1 MNVIGLYQH
10 PILSKF
16 IELLDE
22 IISQDEYPLS
32 IGALSQEILNSSQSI
47 LYINNINIY
56 IDFLIQ
62 LFVKKSLKRQ

>member
-47 LYINNINIY
+47 LYINNIY
-56 IDFLIQ
+56 
-62 LFVKKSLKRQ
+62 

>member
-10 PILSKF
+10 PILSNF

-62 LFVKKSLKRQ
+62 LFVNKSLKRQ

>member
-10 PILSKF
+10 PILSNF